1 MPTFPPLRTAPC
13 AHAPTA
19 PRLRRPTAA
28 SLWLIGTALLAGC
41 ATAPAPE
48 TRGSTVPDLPA
59 AWTGPADAASASG
72 GSAVA
77 PPAALSAAE
86 AAALAQW
93 WLQFDDP
100 LLGELV
106 TQALHANLDLATAQ
120 ARLEQA
126 RALRDGQAAQAAPQL
141 GSSAG
146 ITQSRN
152 RAGASER
159 WNAGLDASWEPDVFG
174 RQAQALRARDWDL
187 TAARAQREATR
198 TAVAAEVGIA
208 YVSLRSQQQQWRI
221 AGEHLAAQ
229 QQTQALVGWRAQAGL
244 VASLEAEQ
252 ARGATAQLRASLPA
266 LRDAIAQSEHR
277 LALLLGQPP
286 TALRARLGAGAALPS
301 AGAPLP
307 LGVPADL
314 LRRRPDLQAA
324 EATLRAEAERLGL
337 AQAQRWPSLRLS
349 GSLTLQAATLAG
361 LSGAGAW
368 AAAAAAAI
376 DGTLWDGGARDAAI
390 GQQRAQLAAARIA
403 ARAAL
408 LTALEDVENAL
419 GALGAAQRQSEALA
433 EAREAAH
440 RALLLAR
447 HRWQAGLVDF
457 GTLLEAQRSALS
469 ADSSQVA
476 ARRDEQLARIRLY
489 KALGGGWEAGAVP
502 QAPSPP
508 LRTP

>member
-1 MPTFPPLRTAPC
+1 MPTSLPLRRASSAP
-13 AHAPTA
+13 APTP
-19 PRLRRPTAA
+19 PRLRRPAAA
-28 SLWLIGTALLAGC
+28 SLWLIGAALLAGC
-41 ATAPAPE
+41 AAAPAPE
-48 TRGSTVPDLPA
+48 SRGSTFPDLPA
-59 AWTGPADAASASG
+59 AWTGPADAASAPG
-72 GSAVA
+72 QGAA
-77 PPAALSAAE
+77 APAALSAAE

-93 WLQFDDP
+93 WQQFDDP

-106 TQALHANLDLATAQ
+106 TQALVANLDLAAAQ
-120 ARLEQA
+120 ARLEQV
-126 RALRDGQAAQAAPQL
+126 RALRDSQAAQAALQL

-146 ITQSRN
+146 VGHSRN
-152 RAGASER
+152 RSGGSER
-159 WNAGLDASWEPDVFG
+159 WNAALDASWEPDFFG

-187 TAARAQREATR
+187 AAARADLHATR

-208 YVSLRSQQQQWRI
+208 YLSLRSQQQLLRI
-221 AGEHLAAQ
+221 AGENLAAQ
-229 QQTQALVGWRAQAGL
+229 QQTLALVGWRAQAGL

-252 ARGATAQLRASLPA
+252 ARAATAQLRASLPA
-266 LRDAIAQSEHR
+266 LQDGIAQSEHR

-286 TALRARLGAGAALPS
+286 AALRARLGAGRALPS
-301 AGAPLP
+301 AAAPLP

-324 EATLRAEAERLGL
+324 EATLRAEAERLGA

-390 GQQRAQLAAARIA
+390 GQQRAQLDSARIA

-408 LTALEDVENAL
+408 LKALEDVENAL
-419 GALGAAQRQSEALA
+419 GAQAAAQRQAEALA
-433 EAREAAH
+433 EARDAAH

-469 ADSSQVA
+469 TDSSWVA
-476 ARRDEQLARIRLY
+476 ARRDEQFARIRLY

-502 QAPSPP
+502 QAPTPP